1 MLNLSADEQAWL
13 DEYRR
18 QLDEK
23 FPGLVEDIIIF
34 GPYARGI
41 SDPDV
46 DFNTLVL
53 IKDGDRKNT
62 EAVSDLGYIVD
73 VLDFRVAP
81 TIFPYTLAE
90 WEESKRTNG
99 WIYQLA
105 HDGVSAL

>member
-18 QLDEK
+18 QLGEK

-41 SDPDV
+41 SDLDV

-53 IKDGDRKNT
+53 IKGDDRKQA
-62 EAVSDLGYIVD
+62 E
-73 VLDFRVAP
+73 RVANLGIALDATTFFVGP
-81 TIFPYTLAE
+81 TIFSSTMAE
-90 WEESKRTNG
+90 WEESKRVNG
-99 WIYQLA
+99 WMYNQVK
-105 HDGVSAL
+105 DGVSAL

>member
-1 MLNLSADEQAWL
+1 MLNLNADEQAWL

-18 QLDEK
+18 QLGEK

-53 IKDGDRKNT
+53 IKDDDHKKAD
-62 EAVSDLGYIVD
+62 EVADLGILLD
-73 VLDFRVAP
+73 VTTFFVAP
-81 TIFPYTLAE
+81 TIFPSTMAE
-90 WEESKRTNG
+90 WKESKRING
-99 WIYQLA
+99 WIYNLA
-105 HDGVSAL
+105 KDGVSAL